1 MKSLFIE
8 FLCLIARFNSC
19 YLPFQAYWRGQRI
32 IQWWFTVLR
41 SEEIILHYQ
50 LYMMTMHADHLDE
63 TIVLKLDLF
72 KIWVSSFDWVTRFWP
87 SWPGYFFF
95 KSKRRRFSKKTKKNK
110 NQRVCNQVLTGSCRV
125 NPSDHTGFFL
135 SLFFLQLCPVPA
147 PGRPDPGSTCQT
159 GSDFKTIDETILA
172 SKIYFFFLFILSAMN

>member
-1 MKSLFIE
+1 LSFKFWLGYKILTELAGLF
-8 FLCLIARFNSC
+8 FL
-19 YLPFQAYWRGQRI
+19 
-32 IQWWFTVLR
+32 
-41 SEEIILHYQ
+41 
-50 LYMMTMHADHLDE
+50 
-63 TIVLKLDLF
+63 
-72 KIWVSSFDWVTRFWP
+72 
-87 SWPGYFFF
+87 

-135 SLFFLQLCPVPA
+135 PPFFLQLCPVPA

-172 SKIYFFFLFILSAMN
+172 SSLVVGLENLFLFSFYFECNELIFWIYKLHVKDQGVASFYFEGLFCTTTSFF